1 MLGFLA
7 DFLRSVTSSIIMIF
21 YYLEFTDSWSLTS
34 SKDRGVAV
42 WRRDDGDEREGDVA
56 KVERVITS
64 GVEE

>member
-1 MLGFLA
+1 
-7 DFLRSVTSSIIMIF
+7 MIF